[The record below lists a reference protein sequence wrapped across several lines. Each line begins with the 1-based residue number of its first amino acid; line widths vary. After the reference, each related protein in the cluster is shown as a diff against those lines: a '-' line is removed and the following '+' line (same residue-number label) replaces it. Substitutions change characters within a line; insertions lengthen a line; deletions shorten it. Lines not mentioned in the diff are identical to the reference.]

1 MTLVHEFISHIAI
14 LLELTHQ
21 HFTALVDGQFFVLVL
36 KELTN
41 LVPSFAGL
49 DHGKPVTA
57 WPKGIWIGDDFNLV
71 TRF

>member
-41 LVPSFAGL
+41 FVTSLAGFN
-49 DHGKPVTA
+49 HVEPVTT
-57 WPKGIWIGDDFNLV
+57 WSKGIWIGDDFNLI